1 MMRTAAICVAV
12 WSALVVLVTPA
23 AKAVTCETLTFEGG
37 DYSVCSVDLRQDDLR
52 IFLRDETGMPLGSF
66 GNVARTLPDGHV
78 LAFGVNGGMYHADR
92 RPVGLFIEDGQQ
104 EMRLLTNASPGNFG
118 LLPNGVF
125 CIRASRADV
134 IETLRFAD
142 THPDCQY
149 ATQSGPMLV
158 IDDKLHPRF
167 LKDGTSR
174 LIRNGVGTTPD
185 GKTAIF
191 AMSNQGVNFHTFARL
206 FRDKLSTPNA
216 LYLDGRISRLYA
228 PMIGR
233 ADAGL
238 PMGPIIGVVKTP

>member
-23 AKAVTCETLTFEGG
+23 ANAVTCETLTFEGG

-52 IFLRDETGMPLGSF
+52 IFLRDETGKPLGSF
-66 GNVARTLPDGHV
+66 GNVARTLPDGQV

-125 CIRASRADV
+125 CIRAGRADV

-142 THPDCQY
+142 TKPECRY

-158 IDDKLHPRF
+158 IDGKLHPRF

-233 ADAGL
+233 TDAGL
-238 PMGPIIGVVKTP
+238 PMGPIIGVVETP